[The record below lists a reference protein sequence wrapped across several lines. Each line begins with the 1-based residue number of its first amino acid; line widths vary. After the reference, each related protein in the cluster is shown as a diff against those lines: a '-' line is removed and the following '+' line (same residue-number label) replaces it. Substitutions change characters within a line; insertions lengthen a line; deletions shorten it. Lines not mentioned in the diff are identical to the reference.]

1 MRRSTSADDIASMVA
16 AIDHTSLVAKG
27 ARKRGRAATPRAAAS
42 CVVLGGGGVSSG
54 SLSSSA
60 SPPQARGVDVDAL
73 LGAAVAAGLAPQV
86 GPPAEQ
92 NNNTQD
98 PPQPH
103 GSVAWLR
110 AALGLGP
117 A

>member
-1 MRRSTSADDIASMVA
+1 MRRTTSADDIASMVA
-16 AIDHTSLVAKG
+16 AIDHASLNKG
-27 ARKRGRAATPRAAAS
+27 PRTRGRAATPRASAS
-42 CVVLGGGGVSSG
+42 CVVLGGGGG

-60 SPPQARGVDVDAL
+60 SLSSASASPPMAHGADVEAL
-73 LGAAVAAGLAPQV
+73 LGAAVAAGLAPQA
-86 GPPAEQ
+86 GPPAEHPA
-92 NNNTQD
+92 N
-98 PPQPH
+98 